1 MSIGCKTIFIGFTL
15 GFKRN
20 LTFNPDIFVAVDLF
34 CFLGFVCIRAW
45 ESLSFP
51 YIPNIYCALG
61 FIYIYLFPGLLRL
74 HVLTEFPVRDVRQ
87 CIHSKT
93 AVASD
98 EVLPGGH
105 RSDSEPSKE

>member
-1 MSIGCKTIFIGFTL
+1 MGGVGFSINTKYL
-15 GFKRN
+15 
-20 LTFNPDIFVAVDLF
+20 
-34 CFLGFVCIRAW
+34 
-45 ESLSFP
+45 P
-51 YIPNIYCALG
+51 YVG
-61 FIYIYLFPGLLRL
+61 FIYIYIFPGLLCL

-105 RSDSEPSKE
+105 RSDSEPSEE